1 MVDLMLETG
10 SKNWKTELET
20 KLEQELVVN
29 TYLTM

>member
-10 SKNWKTELET
+10 SGNWEPELET
-20 KLEQELVVN
+20 KLVVN